1 MPGNIGKFQV
11 LRTLGSGASC
21 KVKLGIDTESGR
33 KVAIKI
39 MHQNMSEQDKKLVMT
54 EVQALQGLKHD
65 NIIMQVETGTG
76 EYKKLSGKKKT
87 VSYIVLE
94 LALGGELFDFVAI
107 SGRFEEPIAR
117 YYFKQFMH
125 GLDHCH

>member
-1 MPGNIGKFQV
+1 MPGTIGKYQV

-21 KVKLGIDTESGR
+21 KVKLGVDSESGR

-39 MHQNMSEQDKKLVMT
+39 MHSNMSEHDKKLVMT
-54 EVQALQGLKHD
+54 EVQALQGLKNE
-65 NIIMQVETGTG
+65 NIISQIETGTA
-76 EYKKLSGKKKT
+76 EYMKLSGKKRD
-87 VSYIVLE
+87 VNYIVLE

-117 YYFKQFMH
+117 FYFK
-125 GLDHCH
+125 